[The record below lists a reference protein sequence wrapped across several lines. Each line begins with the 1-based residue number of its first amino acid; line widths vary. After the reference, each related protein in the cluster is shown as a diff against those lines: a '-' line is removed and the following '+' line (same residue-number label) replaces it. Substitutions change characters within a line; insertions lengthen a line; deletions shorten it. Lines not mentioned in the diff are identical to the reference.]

1 MHVMKKAMMMLLS
14 TLMIIQGNVYA
25 SSSDIK
31 NTIYNTDIAT
41 YLDGKMMICAEDL
54 RNYGYTVG
62 YDDSI
67 RALFVNKTGR
77 PAEDFYPCYERGSI
91 GGISG
96 NTYETDIRVFI
107 NGIETSAENMGGKM
121 LVVAEDI
128 SDTEVQ
134 ESNKTSSYN
143 PYAEYGIKACV

>member
-31 NTIYNTDIAT
+31 NTIYNTDIVT

-77 PAEDFYPCYERGSI
+77 PAEDFLS
-91 GGISG
+91 
-96 NTYETDIRVFI
+96 
-107 NGIETSAENMGGKM
+107 
-121 LVVAEDI
+121 LL
-128 SDTEVQ
+128 
-134 ESNKTSSYN
+134 
-143 PYAEYGIKACV
+143 